1 MKLKNFKKVS
11 GILLT
16 FAVTFASL
24 SSMSFTTPATETI
37 TVAPEN
43 KNILNV
49 QVTDKEGKPVYGID
63 ASLLDTSDYTVAYW
77 TTSEKPVSNWF
88 SSGISIFA
96 DDSVFFAS
104 NILKSLVAPYA
115 LEEIFDVGENYGY
128 LDSIA
133 FKNGQKRTLQLLY
146 FGDAE
151 TALTVPGNTLVTFVD
166 SSWASRY
173 HQAGIQI
180 GDTKYNYN
188 SNAGKITEYPLAAGS
203 YKGIDIYL
211 SNSSGGIG
219 NENIEVKSE
228 ATEYIKVRLKLSDI
242 DSRFNEDGTVDK
254 PRHFNFVTDDKNNGS
269 VLTLVSGSVVNAVV
283 PDSQGYVEFYVEKS
297 SRRYVI
303 LTDHIWHDTETGT
316 YGSGG
321 GIVKRNFAYDKKTY
335 DCQAIQF
342 PKTGTNLLNVPAGNY
357 TINLSN
363 VPEQYDSVQ
372 TNITVT
378 DSQNIQQINIVL
390 EHVHDYG
397 NEYQSDENQH
407 WKECRCGDKTDAQ
420 SHDFVQITDKEPTET
435 EAGYKHEE
443 CTVCGYKKANV
454 EIPVL
459 EPAAREDET
468 TAKEQETTTRQEPS
482 TENQE
487 EATIKQETSTKKQ
500 ETSTQKQDT
509 SVPVTGDTTS
519 STAFILILLTSITA
533 FTGIFAV
540 NNKKKHLKDR

>member
-16 FAVTFASL
+16 SAVTFASL

-37 TVAPEN
+37 TVAPETE
-43 KNILNV
+43 NILNV
-49 QVTDKEGKPVYGID
+49 QVTDKEGNPVYGID
-63 ASLLDTSDYTVAYW
+63 ASLLDTSDYTVASW
-77 TTSEKPVSNWF
+77 TTSEKPVSRSF

-104 NILKSLVAPYA
+104 NILKSLVAPYT
-115 LEEIFDVGENYGY
+115 LEEIFDVDENYGY
-128 LDSIA
+128 LNSIA

-203 YKGIDIYL
+203 YKGINIYL
-211 SNSSGGIG
+211 SSGSSGIG

-228 ATEYIKVRLKLSDI
+228 ATEYIKVRSKLSDI
-242 DSRFNEDGTVDK
+242 DSRFNEDGTVNE
-254 PRHFNFVTDDKNNGS
+254 PGHFNFVTDDKDNCS

-303 LTDHIWHDTETGT
+303 LTNHKWHDTETGT

-321 GIVKRNFAYDKKTY
+321 GIAKRNFAYDRKTY

-420 SHDFVQITDKEPTET
+420 SHDFIQITDKEPTET

-443 CTVCGYKKANV
+443 CKVCGYKKANV
-454 EIPVL
+454 EIPAL

-468 TAKEQETTTRQEPS
+468 TAKEQETTTTRQEPS
-482 TENQE
+482 TESQE
-487 EATIKQETSTKKQ
+487 EATIKQDTSTK
-500 ETSTQKQDT
+500 KQDT
-509 SVPVTGDTTS
+509 SVPITGDTTS
-519 STAFILILLTSITA
+519 STAFILILFTSMTV

>member
-1 MKLKNFKKVS
+1 MKLKNFKNVS

-16 FAVTFASL
+16 SAVTFASL

-37 TVAPEN
+37 TVAPETE
-43 KNILNV
+43 NILNV
-49 QVTDKEGKPVYGID
+49 QVTDKEGNPVYGIH
-63 ASLLDTSDYTVAYW
+63 ASLLDTSDYTVASW
-77 TTSEKPVSNWF
+77 TTSEKPVSRSF

-104 NILKSLVAPYA
+104 NILKSLVAPYT
-115 LEEIFDVGENYGY
+115 LEKIFDVNENYEY
-128 LDSIA
+128 LNSIA
-133 FKNGQKRTLQLLY
+133 FKDGQKRTLQLLY

-203 YKGIDIYL
+203 YKGINIYL
-211 SNSSGGIG
+211 SSGSSGIG

-228 ATEYIKVRLKLSDI
+228 ATEYIKVRSKLSDI
-242 DSRFNEDGTVDK
+242 DSRFNEDGTVDE
-254 PRHFNFVTDDKNNGS
+254 PGHFNFVTDDKDNCS
-269 VLTLVSGSVVNAVV
+269 VLTFVSGSVVNAVV

-303 LTDHIWHDTETGT
+303 LTNHKWHDTETGT

-321 GIVKRNFAYDKKTY
+321 GIAKRNFAYDRKTY

-420 SHDFVQITDKEPTET
+420 SHDFIQITDKEPTET
-435 EAGYKHEE
+435 KAGYKHEE

-454 EIPVL
+454 EIPAL
-459 EPAAREDET
+459 EPTAREDET
-468 TAKEQETTTRQEPS
+468 TAKEQETTTTRQEPS

-487 EATIKQETSTKKQ
+487 EATIKQDTSTK
-500 ETSTQKQDT
+500 KQDT
-509 SVPVTGDTTS
+509 SVPITGDTTS
-519 STAFILILLTSITA
+519 STAFILILFTSMTV